1 MIVFADYMADP
12 TLGKGVISIGLIIT
26 VALIKSALGRAIIN
40 RSKKKKAGYRSKVN
54 TMRNTLNI
62 SLVFILIV
70 LWSGEI
76 QAFAFSIAAFMFAIV
91 FATKEYLQCYLGYF
105 YYVSARPFRIGDWI
119 QINEGV
125 GEVIAADWTKITML
139 EVDQQTNSYT
149 GKHLFIPN
157 HQILLKPV
165 RNLNFLRR
173 YTLSSFTITCEPTI
187 DVFPVVEALKNH
199 ALEYCKDFIDVAER
213 YKGVIEKRLDV
224 EFIPVEPSFSV
235 NTNQYAKL
243 CVSVDIFCPI
253 EQSIPLRQKIT
264 KQFFKLW
271 HEQVSQTPSAER
283 RRAENISTE

>member
-1 MIVFADYMADP
+1 MWIFDEYMSDP
-12 TLGKGVISIGLIIT
+12 TMQKAIISIGLIIG
-26 VALIKSALGRAIIN
+26 VALIKSFLGRAIIN
-40 RSKKKKAGYRSKVN
+40 HSKRKKQGYRSKVN

-70 LWSGEI
+70 FWANEI
-76 QAFAFSIAAFMFAIV
+76 QAFTFSIAAFMVAIV
-91 FATKEYLQCYLGYF
+91 FATREYLQCFLGYF
-105 YYVSARPFRIGDWI
+105 YYISSRPFRIGDWI

-139 EVDQQTNSYT
+139 EVDLHSNSYT

-187 DVFPVVEALKNH
+187 DVFPVVDKLREQAKVFC
-199 ALEYCKDFIDVAER
+199 EDFVDVAER

-224 EFIPVEPSFSV
+224 EFIPIEPHFSV
-235 NTNQYAKL
+235 DTNQFAKI
-243 CVSVDIFCPI
+243 CIAVDIFCPV
-253 EQSIPLRQKIT
+253 EESIPLRQKIT
-264 KQFFKLW
+264 QAFFKLW
-271 HEQVSQTPSAER
+271 HEAVDHTPAVER
-283 RRAENISTE
+283 RRTVSIEAD

>member
-1 MIVFADYMADP
+1 MADP
-12 TLGKGVISIGLIIT
+12 TIEKGLISIALIII
-26 VALIKSALGRAIIN
+26 VALIKSALGRAIIKS
-40 RSKKKKAGYRSKVN
+40 SKKKKTGYRSKVN

-70 LWSGEI
+70 LWSSEI
-76 QAFAFSIAAFMFAIV
+76 QAFTFSIAAFMFAIV

-139 EVDQQTNSYT
+139 EVDQHSNSYT

-173 YTLSSFTITCEPTI
+173 YTLSSFTLTCEPTI
-187 DVFPVVEALKNH
+187 DVFPIVQELRTQALVF
-199 ALEYCKDFIDVAER
+199 CKDFIDVAER
-213 YKGVIEKRLDV
+213 YKSVIEKRLDV
-224 EFIPVEPSFSV
+224 EFIPTEPNFSV
-235 NTNQYAKL
+235 STNQYAKI
-243 CVSVDIFCPI
+243 CIEVDIFCPI
-253 EQSIPLRQKIT
+253 EESIPLRQKIT
-264 KQFFKLW
+264 QLFFALW
-271 HEQVSQTPSAER
+271 HEKVGQTPSLER
-283 RRAENISTE
+283 RRVTNVDID

>member
-1 MIVFADYMADP
+1 MIEFTDYMADP
-12 TLGKGVISIGLIIT
+12 TIEKGVISIGLIIA
-26 VALIKSALGRAIIN
+26 VGLIKSVL
-40 RSKKKKAGYRSKVN
+40 RSVILKRSRKKKSGYRSKVN

-70 LWSGEI
+70 LWASEI
-76 QAFAFSIAAFMFAIV
+76 QSFAFSIAAFMFAIV

-125 GEVIAADWTKITML
+125 GEVIAADWTKITLL
-139 EVDQQTNSYT
+139 EVDQHTNSYT

-187 DVFPVVEALKNH
+187 DVFPIVETLKADALD
-199 ALEYCKDFIDVAER
+199 YCREFIDVAER

-224 EFIPVEPSFSV
+224 EFIPVEPHFSV
-235 NTNQYAKL
+235 NTNQFAKI
-243 CVSVDIFCPI
+243 CISVDLFCPI
-253 EQSIPLRQKIT
+253 EQSISLRQKIT
-264 KQFFKLW
+264 QQFFKLW
-271 HEQVSQTPSAER
+271 HQEVSHTPSLER
-283 RRAENISTE
+283 RRVESVSNE